1 MIVLGIETSCDETSV
16 SIIEKKKNK
25 KYGKILSENTI
36 SQINKH
42 KKFGGV
48 VPELASREHSKNLDL
63 IVKETLDASKISLN
77 KIDAFAATTG
87 PGLLGGL
94 LVGTNY
100 TKALAISSQK
110 PFFSVNHL
118 QGHVLISRMK
128 KTIPFPFVCLL
139 VSGGHCQI
147 LLAQAYNKFK
157 ILGETLDDAVGEVY
171 DKISKIMG
179 YGYPGGPIIEELAKK
194 SLGKYKF
201 NLPRPLIKEK
211 TLNLSFSGLKTA
223 TRRIIE
229 SGLNQRQKYDLAN
242 DFQCVIAECLLKKVE
257 LALKTIKRNTKIS
270 NFVLSGGVASN
281 SFIRKQFRLLCKKN
295 EVSFYAPDKEL
306 CIDNATMIAWA
317 GLEILKKRK
326 RGSKIYMSPK
336 PRWRLDNL

>member
-25 KYGKILSENTI
+25 KFGKILSENTI

-229 SGLNQRQKYDLAN
+229 SGLNQSQKYDLAN

-257 LALKTIKRNTKIS
+257 LALKNIKRNTKIS

-295 EVSFYAPDKEL
+295 KVSFYAPDKEL

-326 RGSKIYMSPK
+326 KGSKIYMSPK

>member
-229 SGLNQRQKYDLAN
+229 SGLNQSQKYDLAN

-257 LALKTIKRNTKIS
+257 LALKNIKRNTKIS

-326 RGSKIYMSPK
+326 KGSKIYMSPK